1 MEKTGR
7 QHLLEA
13 LKELAGREL
22 KELRAKISQVWL
34 KRGLEGSG
42 LLRGA
47 LHPSLWLMVDAE
59 LEVTVEGLRAVNRG
73 DLAEELAAL
82 LDAYEKQRREQR
94 SATSRARGHLLCTLN
109 ELGENELGRFKV
121 KLADMGQKGGYN
133 PIPWGWLGRAK
144 PAEVTA
150 ELINH
155 YGVHC
160 GLETAGERP
169 RPIIR
174 GPTAD
179 PWGGQERAQVMEMIE
194 ELVSTYGEGHTV
206 WMTQEMLRAMSQGPL
221 AERLAEAAGI

>member
-13 LKELAGREL
+13 L

-47 LHPSLWLMVDAE
+47 KPFHPSLWLMVDVE

-82 LDAYEKQRREQR
+82 LDAYEEQRREQR

-109 ELGENELGRFKV
+109 ELGEDELGRFKV

-133 PIPWGWLGRAK
+133 PIPWCRLGRAK

-160 GLETAGERP
+160 GLETAGE
-169 RPIIR
+169 
-174 GPTAD
+174 
-179 PWGGQERAQVMEMIE
+179 V
-194 ELVSTYGEGHTV
+194 
-206 WMTQEMLRAMSQGPL
+206 LRAIRWEGAGRGTCRGTGDLRRAMQG
-221 AERLAEAAGI
+221 AETGSLQRARDTGMNLG

>member
-7 QHLLEA
+7 QHLLGA
-13 LKELAGREL
+13 L

-47 LHPSLWLMVDAE
+47 KPFHPSLWLMVDVE

-82 LDAYEKQRREQR
+82 LDAYEEQRREQR

-109 ELGENELGRFKV
+109 ELGEDELWRFKV

-133 PIPWGWLGRAK
+133 PIPWCRLGRAK

-155 YGVHC
+155 YRVDC
-160 GLETAGERP
+160 GLETAGE
-169 RPIIR
+169 
-174 GPTAD
+174 
-179 PWGGQERAQVMEMIE
+179 V
-194 ELVSTYGEGHTV
+194 
-206 WMTQEMLRAMSQGPL
+206 LRAIRWEG
-221 AERLAEAAGI
+221 AGRGTLRGTGDL